1 MVSVKG
7 DTATINGSFSRI
19 TSKISEPE
27 IEDISE
33 IFDSNDE
40 TPAEYSIKTV
50 SFDLYIDEVG
60 DDDGDGVHVP
70 EKITPSEGWLSIQD
84 EDGDADNWSAGFG
97 QGDDDDS
104 DESQGKGGSRAL
116 IFVAVGV
123 ALIAL
128 IAVAAYAYLT

>member
-33 IFDSNDE
+33 IFNSNDE
-40 TPAEYSIKTV
+40 TPADGSIETV
-50 SFDLYIDEVG
+50 SFDLDIDEVN
-60 DDDGDGVHVP
+60 DEGDGLHVP

-97 QGDDDDS
+97 QDADDS
-104 DESQGKGGSRAL
+104 DESQAKGSSKAL
-116 IFVAVGV
+116 IFAVFGV
-123 ALIAL
+123 SLIVL
-128 IAVAAYAYLT
+128 IVVAAYAYLT

>member
-40 TPAEYSIKTV
+40 TPADGSIETV

-97 QGDDDDS
+97 QDADDS
-104 DESQGKGGSRAL
+104 DESQAKGCSKAL
-116 IFVAVGV
+116 IFAVFGV
-123 ALIAL
+123 SLIVL
-128 IAVAAYAYLT
+128 IVVAAYAYLT

>member
-40 TPAEYSIKTV
+40 TPADGSIETV
-50 SFDLYIDEVG
+50 SFDLDIDEVN
-60 DDDGDGVHVP
+60 GDGVHVP

-97 QGDDDDS
+97 QDADDS
-104 DESQGKGGSRAL
+104 DDSQSKGSSKAL
-116 IFVAVGV
+116 IFTVFGV
-123 ALIAL
+123 SLIVLIA
-128 IAVAAYAYLT
+128 IAAYAYLT

>member
-7 DTATINGSFSRI
+7 DTATINGSFSQI

-40 TPAEYSIKTV
+40 TPAEDSIETV
-50 SFDLYIDEVG
+50 SFDLDIDEVG
-60 DDDGDGVHVP
+60 DDGDGLHVP

-84 EDGDADNWSAGFG
+84 EEGDADNWSAGFG
-97 QGDDDDS
+97 QDADDG
-104 DESQGKGGSRAL
+104 DESQSKGSYKAL
-116 IFVAVGV
+116 IFTVFGV
-123 ALIAL
+123 SLIVLIA
-128 IAVAAYAYLT
+128 IVAYAYLT

>member
-7 DTATINGSFSRI
+7 DTATINGSFSQI

-40 TPAEYSIKTV
+40 TPAEGSIETV
-50 SFDLYIDEVG
+50 SFDLDIDEVN
-60 DDDGDGVHVP
+60 GDGVHVP

-97 QGDDDDS
+97 QDADDS
-104 DESQGKGGSRAL
+104 DESQSKGSSKAL
-116 IFVAVGV
+116 IFTVFGV
-123 ALIAL
+123 SLIVL
-128 IAVAAYAYLT
+128 IVVAAYAYLT

>member
-7 DTATINGSFSRI
+7 DTAIINGSFSKI
-19 TSKISEPE
+19 VSKISEPE
-27 IEDISE
+27 LEDISE

-40 TPAEYSIKTV
+40 TPAEDNIETV
-50 SFDLYIDEVG
+50 SFDLDIDEVVG
-60 DDDGDGVHVP
+60 DGDGVHVP

-97 QGDDDDS
+97 QDVGDS
-104 DESQGKGGSRAL
+104 DESQGKGGSKAL

-128 IAVAAYAYLT
+128 IAVAAYAFLT

>member
-19 TSKISEPE
+19 VSKISEPE

-40 TPAEYSIKTV
+40 TPAEGTIETV
-50 SFDLYIDEVG
+50 SFDLDINEVG
-60 DDDGDGVHVP
+60 GDDGDGVHVP

-84 EDGDADNWSAGFG
+84 EEGDADNWSAGFG
-97 QGDDDDS
+97 QDADDDG
-104 DESQGKGGSRAL
+104 ESQDKGGSKAL
-116 IFVAVGV
+116 IFAVFGASLIV
-123 ALIAL
+123 LIA
-128 IAVAAYAYLT
+128 IAAYTYLT

>member
-19 TSKISEPE
+19 TSNISEPE

-40 TPAEYSIKTV
+40 TPADGSIETV
-50 SFDLYIDEVG
+50 SFDLDIDEVN
-60 DDDGDGVHVP
+60 GDGVHVP

-97 QGDDDDS
+97 QDADDS
-104 DESQGKGGSRAL
+104 DDSQSKGSSKAL
-116 IFVAVGV
+116 IFTVFGV
-123 ALIAL
+123 SLIVLIA
-128 IAVAAYAYLT
+128 IAAYAYLT

>member
-40 TPAEYSIKTV
+40 TPAEGSIETV
-50 SFDLYIDEVG
+50 SFDLEIDEVN
-60 DDDGDGVHVP
+60 DDGDGLHVP

-97 QGDDDDS
+97 QDADDS
-104 DESQGKGGSRAL
+104 DESQAKGSSKAL
-116 IFVAVGV
+116 IFAVFGV
-123 ALIAL
+123 SLITL
-128 IAVAAYAYLT
+128 IAVAAYMLLT

>member
-40 TPAEYSIKTV
+40 TPADGSIETV
-50 SFDLYIDEVG
+50 SFDLDIDEVN
-60 DDDGDGVHVP
+60 DDGDGLHVP

-97 QGDDDDS
+97 QDADDS
-104 DESQGKGGSRAL
+104 DESQAKGISKAL
-116 IFVAVGV
+116 IFAVFGV
-123 ALIAL
+123 SLIML
-128 IAVAAYAYLT
+128 IVVAAYAYLT

>member
-40 TPAEYSIKTV
+40 TPADGSIETV

-60 DDDGDGVHVP
+60 DEGDGLHVP

-84 EDGDADNWSAGFG
+84 EGGDTDNWSAGFG
-97 QGDDDDS
+97 QDVDDS
-104 DESQGKGGSRAL
+104 DESQAKGSSKAL
-116 IFVAVGV
+116 IFAVFGV
-123 ALIAL
+123 SLIAL
-128 IAVAAYAYLT
+128 IAIAAYAYLT

>member
-33 IFDSNDE
+33 IFNSNDE
-40 TPAEYSIKTV
+40 TPVDGSIETV
-50 SFDLYIDEVG
+50 SFDLDIDEVN
-60 DDDGDGVHVP
+60 DDGDGLHVP

-84 EDGDADNWSAGFG
+84 EDEDADNWSAGFG
-97 QGDDDDS
+97 QDADDS
-104 DESQGKGGSRAL
+104 DESQAKGSSKSL
-116 IFVAVGV
+116 IFAVFGMS
-123 ALIAL
+123 LIVI
-128 IAVAAYAYLT
+128 IAIAAYAYLT

>member
-40 TPAEYSIKTV
+40 TPADGSIETV

-97 QGDDDDS
+97 QDADDS
-104 DESQGKGGSRAL
+104 DESQSKGSSKAL
-116 IFVAVGV
+116 IFTVFGV
-123 ALIAL
+123 SLIVL
-128 IAVAAYAYLT
+128 IVVAAYAYLT

>member
-33 IFDSNDE
+33 IFNSNDE
-40 TPAEYSIKTV
+40 TPADGSIETV
-50 SFDLYIDEVG
+50 SFDLDIDEVN
-60 DDDGDGVHVP
+60 DEGDGLHVP

-84 EDGDADNWSAGFG
+84 EEGDADNWSAGFG
-97 QGDDDDS
+97 QDADDS
-104 DESQGKGGSRAL
+104 DDSQSKGSSKAL
-116 IFVAVGV
+116 IFTVFGV
-123 ALIAL
+123 SLIVLIA
-128 IAVAAYAYLT
+128 IAAYAYLT

>member
-19 TSKISEPE
+19 VSKISEPE

-40 TPAEYSIKTV
+40 TPAEDTVETV
-50 SFDLYIDEVG
+50 SFDLDIDEVG
-60 DDDGDGVHVP
+60 GDDGDGVHVP

-84 EDGDADNWSAGFG
+84 EEGDADNWSAGFG
-97 QGDDDDS
+97 QDADDS
-104 DESQGKGGSRAL
+104 DESQSKGSSKAL
-116 IFVAVGV
+116 IFTVFGV
-123 ALIAL
+123 SLIVLIA
-128 IAVAAYAYLT
+128 IAAYAYLT

>member
-7 DTATINGSFSRI
+7 DTATINGSFSQI
-19 TSKISEPE
+19 VSKISEPE

-40 TPAEYSIKTV
+40 THAEDNTETV
-50 SFDLYIDEVG
+50 SFDLDIDEVN
-60 DDDGDGVHVP
+60 DDGDGLHVP

-97 QGDDDDS
+97 QDADDS
-104 DESQGKGGSRAL
+104 YESQAKGSSKAL
-116 IFVAVGV
+116 IFAALGV
-123 ALIAL
+123 SLITL
-128 IAVAAYAYLT
+128 IAVAAYMLLT

>member
-7 DTATINGSFSRI
+7 DTATINGSFSQI

-40 TPAEYSIKTV
+40 TPAEDSIETV
-50 SFDLYIDEVG
+50 SFDLDIDEMG
-60 DDDGDGVHVP
+60 GDDGDGLHVP

-84 EDGDADNWSAGFG
+84 EEGDADNWSAGFG
-97 QGDDDDS
+97 QDADDS
-104 DESQGKGGSRAL
+104 DDSQSKGSSKAL
-116 IFVAVGV
+116 IFTVFGV
-123 ALIAL
+123 SLIVLIA
-128 IAVAAYAYLT
+128 IAAYAYLT

>member
-40 TPAEYSIKTV
+40 TPADGSIETV
-50 SFDLYIDEVG
+50 SFDLDIDEVN
-60 DDDGDGVHVP
+60 DDGDGLHVS

-97 QGDDDDS
+97 QDADDS
-104 DESQGKGGSRAL
+104 DESQAKGSSKAL
-116 IFVAVGV
+116 IFTVFGV
-123 ALIAL
+123 SLITL
-128 IAVAAYAYLT
+128 IAVAAYMLLT

>member
-19 TSKISEPE
+19 VSKISEPE

-33 IFDSNDE
+33 IFGSNDE
-40 TPAEYSIKTV
+40 TPAEDSIETV
-50 SFDLYIDEVG
+50 SFDLDINEVG
-60 DDDGDGVHVP
+60 GDDGDGVHVP

-84 EDGDADNWSAGFG
+84 EEGDTDNWSEGFG
-97 QGDDDDS
+97 QDADDS

-128 IAVAAYAYLT
+128 IAVAAYAFLT

>member
-40 TPAEYSIKTV
+40 TPAEGSIETV
-50 SFDLYIDEVG
+50 SFDLDIDEVN
-60 DDDGDGVHVP
+60 DDGDGLHVP
-70 EKITPSEGWLSIQD
+70 EKITPSEGWLSIHD

-97 QGDDDDS
+97 QDADDS
-104 DESQGKGGSRAL
+104 DESQAKCSSKAL
-116 IFVAVGV
+116 IFAVFGV
-123 ALIAL
+123 SLIVL
-128 IAVAAYAYLT
+128 IVVAAYAYLT

>member
-19 TSKISEPE
+19 VSKISEPE

-40 TPAEYSIKTV
+40 TPAEDSIETV
-50 SFDLYIDEVG
+50 SFDLDINEVG
-60 DDDGDGVHVP
+60 GDDGDGVHVP

-84 EDGDADNWSAGFG
+84 EEGDADNWSAGFG
-97 QGDDDDS
+97 QDADDS
-104 DESQGKGGSRAL
+104 DESQGKGGSKAL
-116 IFVAVGV
+116 IFAVFGV
-123 ALIAL
+123 SLIVL
-128 IAVAAYAYLT
+128 IVVAAYAYLT